1 MKKRI
6 LALLLSLSLMVS
18 VVVPGTVAMDGGDT
32 VDDTYTELAVN
43 DRKTLHASQFGISA
57 EPYQWQISIGG
68 TWINISGETSDSIT
82 VSYAMLCNALSD
94 GTAQVRCVG
103 YDSEGMLIEPDAMTI
118 RITEKVTPTP
128 VEQEETHPAGTV
140 LEQAKPLGDPII
152 EKIEGESE
160 DIKDQIKE
168 KFDEFKDN
176 AKDALD
182 QIKDSAKEK
191 LEELKNKIDEKN
203 DPEPIDQTEETSA
216 ETTVPAETTAEPAST
231 DDSAATDDS
240 VVTGGSE
247 LTNVETDTAPT
258 TDEDAGDD
266 DVSDQT
272 EMTETTG
279 EAEPEKPAESE
290 DKTPAAEEPADTTT
304 EQEVT
309 TSAPETEA
317 PVTEA
322 PETDALVATEPS
334 EGSDEDQTEDIVI
347 SAPSF
352 ASPLTD
358 EESSAENKENDTQT
372 PPPAP
377 AEQTPP
383 TSPSDPVTPAAPE
396 KQEEQTGNTENTDE
410 DQKASENTERKD
422 VPSDEQNNVPTVTD
436 SANAVPASDP
446 ATADNEEPNKDG
458 ENVQE
463 NDTPAGETTE
473 PTTYTILINYQFA
486 DGTPVTD
493 PWSSDAV
500 ETGYSYKREI
510 KSPVVAGFTPDQETV
525 SVDASEGVTYTVT
538 YQPVELEFT
547 VTHWQQNVSN
557 DEYTEFE
564 TETRKCVYSD
574 VITDIGKTYEG
585 FFTIPCGEQTIS
597 KDGTVINVYY
607 DRYYYLITY
616 PLADGTGEGKVY
628 ARFGEEITV
637 ESSFD
642 ELYEKLMAAETAD
655 EVEAILVE
663 LTDEVLA
670 AFQSWLEENGKLEEL
685 QAHFESLMPEGD
697 PVEEPIVS
705 FTDAGP
711 LLSAPVVRRAR
722 AVRAASENGTDSGV
736 VLNKSATLVEG
747 GYTITLEAYATGQST
762 TTVSTEPVDIVLV
775 LDVSGSMDDSLT
787 VEYRTVY
794 ESQLD
799 KNKTYYVR
807 GEDGNYFS
815 VTWYN
820 KHSSWGYQHYLD
832 VGGWF
837 IDKYDPKSDEND
849 SNSDHVQFYER
860 YVPKKIDSLKSAVNS
875 FIDSVNEK
883 SPDSKI
889 AIVKF
894 AGEKINTIGNDTYRD
909 GRYTYNYSQIVKE
922 LTLASEDVALKGA
935 INSLNP
941 AGATAADYGM
951 EHAQSI
957 IERAKDDG
965 HKKVV
970 IMFTD
975 GEPNHHSG
983 FDSDVANS
991 AISASKSIK
1000 DANATVYTIGVF
1012 GGADGTPVNNLDGI
1026 SNTNKY
1032 MHLVS
1037 SNYKNATDMRNTGN
1051 STYPESGK
1059 SYFLSA
1065 GSQED
1070 LMSIFNQISSEVGGS
1085 TVTLDSTSYIQ
1096 DTVSE
1101 QFEIPEGTDRVQFYT
1116 MDCVGENQFDENT
1129 KKPAEKVTYNIEGKT
1144 LKVTGFDFSANWCGS
1159 HSGTY
1164 SGKKLIVEFTVKE
1177 RDGFL
1182 GGNGVP
1188 TNVGTSDGIFNSTG
1202 TSFGIFVSP
1211 TVNVPIKDVTVTPQD
1226 KNVYLLGEITS
1237 EQLKSGATVK
1247 VGDVQLDLS
1256 KANSNYGLESWQTDY
1271 VNIKV
1276 TVKDGDTVITDK
1288 LSDLMDNKTYTI
1300 EVTVSPKTGE
1310 GEKSGCNSAKINV
1323 FKPELTFKDSEAK
1336 YGEKVPDDFNANK
1349 VGEEKW
1355 KHNSVESGPIL
1366 GTKPTLDITYSP
1378 DEETFDKENN
1388 KYTNQDVPVK
1398 VTVKIGNTDVTEH
1411 TTFDHQQCGLDC
1423 DWDVLSTGRDIAFKV
1438 HITTCSLTITKTGR
1452 ELIDEKQSFIFN
1464 VKGKDNNIDLDV
1476 VIAIEDNEK
1485 SGSITIN
1492 DLPIGE
1498 YKVTEKTSWS
1508 WRYTPEGGAEK
1519 SVDLSNTD
1527 RITFTN
1533 TREKTLW
1540 LNGCAYAPNKFGSP
1554 IINN

>member
-43 DRKTLHASQFGISA
+43 GRETLHASQFGISA
-57 EPYQWQISIGG
+57 ETYQWQISIGG
-68 TWINISGETSDSIT
+68 AWINISGETSDSIT
-82 VSYAMLCNALSD
+82 VSYAMLYNALSGD
-94 GTAQVRCVG
+94 TAQVRCVG
-103 YDSEGMLIEPDAMTI
+103 YDSDGTLIEPEAKTI
-118 RITEKVTPTP
+118 RITEEVAPTP

-140 LEQAKPLGDPII
+140 LEPAKPLGDPII

-160 DIKDQIKE
+160 DIKDKIKD

-182 QIKDSAKEK
+182 QIKDGVKEK
-191 LEELKNKIDEKN
+191 LDELKNKVDELN
-203 DPEPIDQTEETSA
+203 DPESIDQTEETSA
-216 ETTVPAETTAEPAST
+216 ETTAPAETSAET
-231 DDSAATDDS
+231 ETTGDSAEADDS
-240 VVTGGSE
+240 VVTGEPES
-247 LTNVETDTAPT
+247 TNVETDAAPT
-258 TDEDAGDD
+258 NDEDAGDD
-266 DVSDQT
+266 NASDQP

-279 EAEPEKPAESE
+279 EAEPEKPADSE
-290 DKTPAAEEPADTTT
+290 DKTPAVEEPADTTT

-317 PVTEA
+317 PETEA
-322 PETDALVATEPS
+322 PETDAPVTTEPS
-334 EGSDEDQTEDIVI
+334 EGSDEDETEDTVI
-347 SAPSF
+347 SALSF
-352 ASPLTD
+352 ASPMAD
-358 EESSAENKENDTQT
+358 EESSTEQ
-372 PPPAP
+372 
-377 AEQTPP
+377 EQT
-383 TSPSDPVTPAAPE
+383 E
-396 KQEEQTGNTENTDE
+396 IENTDE
-410 DQKASENTERKD
+410 NQKAPENEVRKD
-422 VPSDEQNNVPTVTD
+422 VQSDEQNNVPTVTN

-446 ATADNEEPNKDG
+446 APADNEEPDKDG
-458 ENVQE
+458 ENGQE
-463 NDTPAGETTE
+463 NDTPAGETPE

-500 ETGYSYKREI
+500 ETGYSYKCDI

-525 SVDASEGVTYTVT
+525 SVDASEGVTYTVI

-547 VTHWQQNVSN
+547 VTHYQQNVSN
-557 DEYTEFE
+557 DEYTEVE

-616 PLADGTGEGKVY
+616 TLADGTGEGKVY

-685 QAHFESLMPEGD
+685 QAHLESLMPEGD

-722 AVRAASENGTDSGV
+722 AVMAASENSTDSGV

-747 GYTITLEAYATGQST
+747 GYKITLEAYATGQST

-775 LDVSGSMDDSLT
+775 LDVSGSMDDPMTQYSA
-787 VEYRTVY
+787 VY
-794 ESQLD
+794 DL
-799 KNKTYYVR
+799 NKSKEYYVEVNGKYQR
-807 GEDGNYFS
+807 VKWSD
-815 VTWYN
+815 WYG
-820 KHSSWGYQHYLD
+820 SWGYQSLWWQEYS
-832 VGGWF
+832 
-837 IDKYDPKSDEND
+837 PKTSSGDTN
-849 SNSDHVQFYER
+849 NNHVQFYQLITSSQ
-860 YVPKKIDSLKSAVNS
+860 KKIDSLKSAVYS

-894 AGEKINTIGNDTYRD
+894 AGKKTNTIGNDTYMD
-909 GRYTYNYSQIVKE
+909 GRYTYNYSQIVKK
-922 LTLASEDVALKGA
+922 LTSASDKTTLKNA
-935 INSLNP
+935 INALRP
-941 AGATAADYGM
+941 AGATRSDYGM
-951 EHAQSI
+951 EL
-957 IERAKDDG
+957 AKTVIDSANDNN
-965 HKKVV
+965 KKVV

-975 GEPNHHSG
+975 GVPTSG
-983 FDSDVANS
+983 STFENPVANS

-1000 DANATVYTIGVF
+1000 DANATTVYTIGVF
-1012 GGADGTPVNNLDGI
+1012 GGADGTPVNDNDLDGI
-1026 SNTNKY
+1026 SNINKY

-1037 SNYKNATDMRNTGN
+1037 SNYKNATSMASAGTA
-1051 STYPESGK
+1051 TYPAGGK

-1070 LMSIFNQISSEVGGS
+1070 LMSIFNQISNEVGGS
-1085 TVTLDSTSYIQ
+1085 TVKLDSTSYIQ

-1101 QFEIPEGTDRVQFYT
+1101 QFEIPDGATGVKIYT
-1116 MDCVGENQFDENT
+1116 MDCVGKDIFDEAT
-1129 KKPAEKVTYNIEGKT
+1129 KREITNDVKCKIEGKT
-1144 LKVTGFDFSANWCGS
+1144 LKVEGFNFSDNWCGTKD
-1159 HSGTY
+1159 GQY
-1164 SGKKLIVEFTVKE
+1164 RGKKLIVEFTVALRE
-1177 RDGFL
+1177 GFL
-1182 GGNGVP
+1182 GGNGVK
-1188 TNVGTSDGIFNSTG
+1188 TNVEDNDGMYNSERTL
-1202 TSFGIFVSP
+1202 FGSFVSP
-1211 TVNVPIKDVTVTPQD
+1211 TVNIPIDDVTVDAKD

-1256 KANSNYGLESWQTDY
+1256 QANSNYRLEDWQTAY
-1271 VNIKV
+1271 VDIAV
-1276 TVKDGDTVITDK
+1276 TVKDKAGNTIPADGLK
-1288 LSDLMDNKTYTI
+1288 ALMDETIYTI
-1300 EVTVSPKTGE
+1300 EVKVSPKNKPSAGTQGE
-1310 GEKSGCNSAKINV
+1310 AASEKFNVGNGNINV
-1323 FKPELTFKDSEAK
+1323 FKPKLTFKDSEAK
-1336 YGEKVPDDFNANK
+1336 YGEPLPASYNYSDNMTHTEWKSGETISTDVEMIGNA
-1349 VGEEKW
+1349 
-1355 KHNSVESGPIL
+1355 
-1366 GTKPTLDITYSP
+1366 PTLNVTYSP

-1492 DLPIGE
+1492 DLPIGK
-1498 YKVTEKTSWS
+1498 YTVTEKTSWS
-1508 WRYTPEGGAEK
+1508 WRYTPDKASKDVNLKE
-1519 SVDLSNTD
+1519 DNTVK
-1527 RITFTN
+1527 FVN
-1533 TREKTLW
+1533 TRAKTLW
-1540 LNGCAYAPNKFGSP
+1540 LNGCAYTENKFGSP
-1554 IINN
+1554 ITTN